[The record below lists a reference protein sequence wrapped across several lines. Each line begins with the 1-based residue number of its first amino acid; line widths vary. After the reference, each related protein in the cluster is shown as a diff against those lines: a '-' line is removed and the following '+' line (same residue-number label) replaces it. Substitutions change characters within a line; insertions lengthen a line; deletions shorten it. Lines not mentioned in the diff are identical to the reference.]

1 MAEQSSDGAY
11 DPSKDPLRKA
21 KSPDPGWKYGFWPD
35 VNKKDMIE
43 CTLCNKKVH
52 GGIKRMKMHLT
63 GGYPEVT
70 MCENT
75 TTAIIKEMR
84 EAIEKGKRKTN
95 VPLDDEDDD
104 DGNHEAPPIETS
116 TAASRTVSSST
127 GSSKRKR
134 TATNFIVPQLLKPTQ
149 TIASKLRKTPEEV
162 VEERH
167 SKGPSQTTLEYTT
180 KTEEEKDRV
189 KMHISNFFY
198 ENGIPFNA
206 AHSRSY
212 EIMIESI
219 GQFGP
224 GLKPPSYHELR
235 VPLLEKA
242 KLETDKLRV
251 KHEKS
256 WKLYGCTLMSDGW
269 TDRRGRH
276 LINFLVNSQEGTFFL
291 SSVDVSSKVQDA
303 NMLADMFEEQI
314 NLIGREHV
322 VQVVTDNGANF
333 KAAGGKLCRRIP
345 TLYWTPCAAHCL
357 DLMIED
363 IAKLKDFNVS
373 ITHGRNITTFI
384 YRHARLLSAMREM
397 TLGRDIVRP
406 GATRFATAFLTLQSL
421 YKNRD
426 ALRKLFGSKEWFDSK
441 LATTS
446 AGRKVHDAVLS
457 IRFWNNVEDCIRASQ
472 SLLVVL
478 RIVDGDEIPAMA
490 EICVAMDFAKKRIKD
505 ALDKKQRLSTKVL
518 NIIERRWK
526 SQMEVDLYGAA
537 LFLNP
542 GKFFTIKENDYTYSS
557 RLRIK
562 FNNVLERMIVDTD
575 LVMKISDQADQYE
588 NSRNSFGKILPTMSR
603 EKKSPLDWWGAFGGD
618 TIELGLFAKRIVG
631 LCCSSSGCERNWS
644 TFEFM
649 HTKKR
654 NRLEHKRLNDLV
666 YVQYN
671 RKIATRFQ
679 KRREDNKNFNPLVLE
694 DFQWDNEWVNGDVV
708 DPGDALWLAVDSAVD
723 ASDGLQDRRN
733 ARRGELHASDST
745 SQVDV
750 SSDAEMEE
758 DNNYDI
764 LNDDIDVDDDY
775 GRPSTS
781 NHESNDRATNEGIEL
796 DENI

>member
-1 MAEQSSDGAY
+1 MAEQSSDDAY
-11 DPSKDPLRKA
+11 DPSKDPTRKA
-21 KSPDPGWKYGFWPD
+21 KSPDPGWKYGFWSD

-43 CTLCNKKVH
+43 CTLCNNKVH

-63 GGYPEVT
+63 NGYPEVT

-95 VPLDDEDDD
+95 VLLDDEDDD
-104 DGNHEAPPIETS
+104 DGNHEAPSNETS
-116 TAASRTVSSST
+116 TAAPRTVSSSI

-134 TATNFIVPQLLKPTQ
+134 TTKNFIVPQLLKPTQ

-206 AHSRSY
+206 AHTKSY

-224 GLKPPSYHELR
+224 GLKPPSYDELR

-251 KHEKS
+251 NHEKS

-291 SSVDVSSKVQDA
+291 SSVDVSSKV
-303 NMLADMFEEQI
+303 
-314 NLIGREHV
+314 
-322 VQVVTDNGANF
+322 VTDNGANF
-333 KAAGGKLCRRIP
+333 TAAG
-345 TLYWTPCAAHCL
+345 
-357 DLMIED
+357 ED
-363 IAKLKDFNVS
+363 IAKLKNFNVS

-446 AGRKVHDAVLS
+446 AGKKVHNAVLS
-457 IRFWNNVEDCIRASQ
+457 TRFWNNVEDCIRASQ

-478 RIVDGDEIPAMA
+478 RIVDGDEIPARA

-505 ALDKKQRLSTKVL
+505 ALDKK
-518 NIIERRWK
+518 
-526 SQMEVDLYGAA
+526 
-537 LFLNP
+537 
-542 GKFFTIKENDYTYSS
+542 
-557 RLRIK
+557 
-562 FNNVLERMIVDTD
+562 
-575 LVMKISDQADQYE
+575 
-588 NSRNSFGKILPTMSR
+588 
-603 EKKSPLDWWGAFGGD
+603 
-618 TIELGLFAKRIVG
+618 
-631 LCCSSSGCERNWS
+631 
-644 TFEFM
+644 
-649 HTKKR
+649 
-654 NRLEHKRLNDLV
+654 
-666 YVQYN
+666 
-671 RKIATRFQ
+671 
-679 KRREDNKNFNPLVLE
+679 
-694 DFQWDNEWVNGDVV
+694 
-708 DPGDALWLAVDSAVD
+708 
-723 ASDGLQDRRN
+723 
-733 ARRGELHASDST
+733 
-745 SQVDV
+745 
-750 SSDAEMEE
+750 
-758 DNNYDI
+758 
-764 LNDDIDVDDDY
+764 
-775 GRPSTS
+775 
-781 NHESNDRATNEGIEL
+781 
-796 DENI
+796 